1 MTCARGHDRLFFR
14 KVFEGVREGGTFIF
28 SLTTA
33 LEVPLRTLFKAVI
46 KAPHVAIMRRSLRA
60 RSSVHQI
67 ERRRTTNPSRRFVER
82 IVHKLAR
89 ARCRAP
95 RLFFHSARQRHA
107 VRRERQ
113 HDQGGSSIREQS
125 RRRRQVDGSRVLLL
139 VRTQSHVAGSECG
152 HRRLRAGRSLA
163 NNVRG

>member
-1 MTCARGHDRLFFR
+1 M
-14 KVFEGVREGGTFIF
+14 FEGVREGGTFIF

-46 KAPHVAIMRRSLRA
+46 KAPHVAIMRRSLSA

-89 ARCRAP
+89 A
-95 RLFFHSARQRHA
+95 L
-107 VRRERQ
+107 
-113 HDQGGSSIREQS
+113 
-125 RRRRQVDGSRVLLL
+125 
-139 VRTQSHVAGSECG
+139 
-152 HRRLRAGRSLA
+152 
-163 NNVRG
+163 